1 MILHFLNMFYYLN
14 IIKIDIFYMFKLNT
28 KHVNIYKKK
37 RAKDAIIVLLSL
49 SFYFLLKKFHFC
61 QWKI

>member
-28 KHVNIYKKK
+28 KHVNIYKKMSE
-37 RAKDAIIVLLSL
+37 RCNNCTFE
-49 SFYFLLKKFHFC
+49 SFILFFY
-61 QWKI
+61 